1 VRPIIRVDIKIP
13 IEVFPEGDMFISYAP
28 TFDVSS
34 QGESVNE
41 AREHLIDALTGFI
54 LTCHE
59 MGTLSQV
66 MKAILM
72 WNLSTSLSLSCWRTR
87 KVQHAAYKS
96 DTMEKIGVRFIAR
109 RV

>member
-1 VRPIIRVDIKIP
+1 MRPIIRVDIKIP

-66 MKAILM
+66 MKESGFVPCALPDLDGDADPDVEFIDIPLPFM
-72 WNLSTSLSLSCWRTR
+72 LAD
-87 KVQHAAYKS
+87 KKS
-96 DTMEKIGVRFIAR
+96 SAC